1 MCSCNWDSSWSA
13 IFDEQCKATCSW
25 MIMVQREAPWRKG
38 SWSGRHWLENML
50 IYAMNYVLRC
60 VIICYYM
67 LLYVHSYHIISH
79 LMIHMNIIWTCLYHL
94 ISAKALY
101 QDSLA
106 AVHWPCQCIGHWL
119 GWVNVS
125 KWAGDSGGINGQ
137 EISARSPFSGKRF
150 KRPRERSFVDP
161 DLFEGDDC
169 SCEHSKP
176 YRFRNSILSFIELHR
191 AKRSAAA
198 GIFTT
203 KPAVEW
209 CAAEDI
215 SSFPC
220 RCSWIHDMPVLRPL
234 IGAQEWLLC
243 RTRQSCVS
251 SLTHH

>member
-1 MCSCNWDSSWSA
+1 MGEPRPPVTGWSWSNGKPHGA
-13 IFDEQCKATCSW
+13 KVLGVLVADIGLRTCW
-25 MIMVQREAPWRKG
+25 YR
-38 SWSGRHWLENML
+38 L
-50 IYAMNYVLRC
+50 YF
-60 VIICYYM
+60 VIRCYYI
-67 LLYVHSYHIISH
+67 LLIIEEHMFTWHHIIWISYEH
-79 LMIHMNIIWTCLYHL
+79 VCIISYL
-94 ISAKALY
+94 
-101 QDSLA
+101 QSLA

-150 KRPRERSFVDP
+150 KRPRKSSFVDP
-161 DLFEGDDC
+161 DLFEGDGC
-169 SCEHSKP
+169 SWEHSKP

-191 AKRSAAA
+191 ANRNAAA

-215 SSFPC
+215 CSFPC

-234 IGAQEWLLC
+234 IGAQERVLC
-243 RTRQSCVS
+243 RTRQSCAF